1 MESLGIVV
9 YLAVRLTKNSKAR
22 IITIMDELFKRL
34 DSAEK
39 SIATV
44 KHKIARRDL
53 LKMVRAVDQAI
64 VAADMESVECRRLH
78 KETPKYR
85 ELVQTVNDLITN
97 LEQHITFA
105 SLLG

>member
-1 MESLGIVV
+1 
-9 YLAVRLTKNSKAR
+9 
-22 IITIMDELFKRL
+22 MDELFQRL
-34 DSAEK
+34 DRAEK
-39 SIATV
+39 QIATV
-44 KHKIARRDL
+44 KNKVARRDL

-78 KETPKYR
+78 KETPRYR
-85 ELVQTVNDLITN
+85 ELVKQVADLLTN

>member
-1 MESLGIVV
+1 
-9 YLAVRLTKNSKAR
+9 
-22 IITIMDELFKRL
+22 MDELFKRL

-39 SIATV
+39 AIASV
-44 KHKIARRDL
+44 KNKVARKDL
-53 LKMVRAVDQAI
+53 LKMVKTIDISI

-78 KETPKYR
+78 KETPRYR
-85 ELVQTVNDLITN
+85 ELVKQTEDLLTN

>member
-1 MESLGIVV
+1 
-9 YLAVRLTKNSKAR
+9 
-22 IITIMDELFKRL
+22 MDKLFQRL
-34 DSAEK
+34 DTAEK
-39 SIATV
+39 QIATIKNKV
-44 KHKIARRDL
+44 ARRDL
-53 LKMVRAVDQAI
+53 LKMVKGVDISI

-85 ELVQTVNDLITN
+85 ELVKQTANLLTN